1 MIYPF
6 VPEPGAA
13 QSALLAAEFD
23 RFCRLP
29 MPQQNTVVARQLF
42 DLLQFAVTK
51 SPYWQGRIGP
61 LASGRALTDLPVMT
75 RQDLQQHSQAMRSE
89 PAIEDI
95 PGVSDP
101 LLTRTSGSTGVPV
114 EVLRHRA
121 LYPLMFHAVTLLEA
135 RWHGI
140 DPFKTMAIIKDAPDG
155 VQPHWGLPFSGLGPT
170 GKLLVK
176 NLVEHDDQTL
186 WAWLN
191 DQTADY
197 LLTTPSLLQR
207 FTDLGCDGDYAPH
220 FEKILTFGEVVSDS
234 LRAAC
239 VEKFGARLVDR
250 YTCEETGWI
259 ALQCP
264 RHDHYHVL
272 SPTCVVE
279 LVDEHNQP
287 VPPGVPGRVLVT
299 SLHSYAQPIIRYDI
313 GDVAE
318 AGGPC
323 DCGLNL
329 PVIKRIY
336 GRQRSF
342 LKLPDGSQQLAR
354 LTGEYWRQIAPVEAF
369 RLVQQ
374 DNGMVEA
381 TVEASRSLLP
391 HEISALEKM
400 LQDRLSD
407 QLAFKVRQVPKINWD
422 HRWKRIDVMSVC
434 EKL

>member
-1 MIYPF
+1 MIYPY
-6 VPEPGAA
+6 VPDPGAA
-13 QSALLAAEFD
+13 QCALLATEFD

-29 MPQQNTVVARQLF
+29 MAEQNGVVGRQLF
-42 DLLQFAVTK
+42 DLLQFAVK
-51 SPYWQGRIGP
+51 QSGFWQERIGS

-75 RQDLQQHSQAMRSE
+75 RQELQQFSQAMRTESAVE
-89 PAIEDI
+89 
-95 PGVSDP
+95 GGTGLSDP

-140 DPFKTMAIIKDAPDG
+140 NPLKTMAVIKDAPDG
-155 VQPHWGLPFSGLGPT
+155 IQPHWGLPFSGLGPT

-176 NLVEHDDQTL
+176 NLVEHDDQAL

-207 FTDLGCDGDYAPH
+207 FADLACDGTSAQR
-220 FEKILTFGEVVSDS
+220 FEKILTFGEVVSES

-250 YTCEETGWI
+250 YTSEEIGWI

-272 SPTCVVE
+272 SPTCLVE
-279 LVDEHNQP
+279 LVDEHNQS

-299 SLHSYAQPIIRYDI
+299 SLHSYAQPLIRYDI

-329 PVIKRIY
+329 PVLKRIH

-342 LKLPDGSQQLAR
+342 LKLPDGSQMLAR
-354 LTGEYWRQIAPVEAF
+354 LTGEYWRQIAPIEAF

-374 DNGMVEA
+374 DDGMVEA
-381 TVEASRSLLP
+381 MVEAARLLLP
-391 HEISALEKM
+391 HELSALEKM
-400 LQDRLSD
+400 LKDRLSD
-407 QLAFKVRQVPKINWD
+407 KLVFRVKQVSKIAWG
-422 HRWKRIDVMSVC
+422 HRWKRVDVMRMDGS
-434 EKL
+434 

>member
-6 VPEPGAA
+6 VPDPGSA
-13 QSALLAAEFD
+13 QCALLAAEFD
-23 RFCRLP
+23 RFSRLS
-29 MPQQNTVVARQLF
+29 MAEQNGVVGRQLF
-42 DLLQFAVTK
+42 DLLEFAVK
-51 SPYWQGRIGP
+51 HSGYWQDRIGS

-75 RQDLQQHSQAMRSE
+75 RHDLQQFSQAMRTES
-89 PAIEDI
+89 AVDNRSS
-95 PGVSDP
+95 VSDP
-101 LLTRTSGSTGVPV
+101 LLTRTSGSTGIPV
-114 EVLRHRA
+114 EVLRHRT

-176 NLVEHDDQTL
+176 NLVEHDDQAL

-191 DQTADY
+191 EQTADY

-207 FTDLGCDGDYAPH
+207 FSDLACDGKSTQR
-220 FEKILTFGEVVSDS
+220 FEKILTFGEVVSES
-234 LRAAC
+234 LRVVC
-239 VEKFGARLVDR
+239 GEKFGARLVDR
-250 YTCEETGWI
+250 YTSEEIGWI

-272 SPTCVVE
+272 SPTCLVE

-299 SLHSYAQPIIRYDI
+299 SLHSYAQPLIRYDI

-318 AGGPC
+318 AGGAC

-329 PVIKRIY
+329 PVLKRIH

-342 LKLPDGSQQLAR
+342 LKLPDGSQLLAR
-354 LTGEYWRQIAPVEAF
+354 LTGEYWRQIAPIDAF

-374 DNGMVEA
+374 DDGMVEA
-381 TVEASRSLLP
+381 MVEAARLLLP
-391 HEISALEKM
+391 HELSALEMM
-400 LQDRLSD
+400 LKDRLSD
-407 QLAFKVRQVPKINWD
+407 KLVFRVKQVSKIAWN
-422 HRWKRIDVMSVC
+422 HRWKRIDVMTGVC
-434 EKL
+434 T

>member
-6 VPEPGAA
+6 VPDPGAA
-13 QSALLAAEFD
+13 QCALLAAEFD

-29 MPQQNTVVARQLF
+29 MANQNDVVGRQLF
-42 DLLQFAVTK
+42 DLLQIAVK
-51 SPYWQGRIGP
+51 HSRYWQDRIGS

-75 RQDLQQHSQAMRSE
+75 RHELQQFSQEMRTE
-89 PAIEDI
+89 PAVE
-95 PGVSDP
+95 GGTGLSDP

-140 DPFKTMAIIKDAPDG
+140 DPLKTMAVIKDAPDG
-155 VQPHWGLPFSGLGPT
+155 TQPHWGLPFSGLGPT

-186 WAWLN
+186 WTWLN

-207 FTDLGCDGDYAPH
+207 FSDLAFDGASAQR
-220 FEKILTFGEVVSDS
+220 FEKILTFGEVVSES

-250 YTCEETGWI
+250 YTSEEIGWI

-272 SPTCVVE
+272 SPTCLVE
-279 LVDEHNQP
+279 LVDEHNQL

-299 SLHSYAQPIIRYDI
+299 SLHSYAQPLIRYDI

-329 PVIKRIY
+329 PVLKRIH

-342 LKLPDGSQQLAR
+342 LKLPDGSQMLAR

-374 DNGMVEA
+374 DDGMVEA
-381 TVEASRSLLP
+381 MVEAARLLLP
-391 HEISALEKM
+391 HELSALEKM
-400 LQDRLSD
+400 LKDRLSD
-407 QLAFKVRQVPKINWD
+407 KLVFRVKQVSKIAWN
-422 HRWKRIDVMSVC
+422 HRWKRIDVMGSRGI
-434 EKL
+434 